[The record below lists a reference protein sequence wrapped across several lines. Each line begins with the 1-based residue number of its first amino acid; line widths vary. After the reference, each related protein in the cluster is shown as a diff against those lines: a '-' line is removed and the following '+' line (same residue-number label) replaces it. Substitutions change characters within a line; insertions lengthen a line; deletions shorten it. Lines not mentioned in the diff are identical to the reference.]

1 MLDITQGAMQEAAQ
15 GEVDEMEEG
24 PEGLRIERMI
34 DHRSKGGTMS
44 SCGPINIEKS
54 HQTRRQNAGTVDLTL
69 SCRLG
74 SSSPYFSC

>member
-24 PEGLRIERMI
+24 PEGLRVERMI
-34 DHRSKGGTMS
+34 DHRSKGGTTS

-54 HQTRRQNAGTVDLTL
+54 H
-69 SCRLG
+69 
-74 SSSPYFSC
+74 